1 MHNFRELK
9 VWQKARQL
17 VRQVYIT
24 TKTFPKE
31 ELFAL
36 TIQMRRSAISIVSN
50 IAEGC
55 GRSSDKQLAY
65 FLDISRGSASEL
77 ECQLLL
83 SFDLGYI
90 DNESLQELF
99 RNLEEIQRMVQGFK
113 KSLTTNN

>member
-24 TKTFPKE
+24 TKEFPKE

-36 TIQMRRSAISIVSN
+36 TIQMRRSAISIASN

-65 FLDISRGSASEL
+65 FLDISKGSASEL